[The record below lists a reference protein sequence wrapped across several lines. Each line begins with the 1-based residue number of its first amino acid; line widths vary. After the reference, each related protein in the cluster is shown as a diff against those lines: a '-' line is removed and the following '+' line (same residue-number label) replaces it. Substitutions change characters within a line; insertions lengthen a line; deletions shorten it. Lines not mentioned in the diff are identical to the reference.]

1 MKRVIRWPSV
11 VAGTLLFTL
20 WGCGSSGS
28 GGMTAAGGT
37 GTLQVSMTD
46 AAPCGFDQVNV
57 TVSSI
62 RVHQSATA
70 NSNNPG
76 WSDITLTPPKKIN
89 LTALMNGTL
98 DELGQTPL
106 PAGHY
111 TQLRLVLAPNSP
123 AEPLN
128 NSVVPAGSETEIPL
142 KTPSAAQSGLKLIH
156 QFTVADGSLVD
167 LVLDFDACRSIV
179 TAGNGGYLLKPVIRV
194 IPTVVS
200 GEITGSVDP
209 AIAGSNPMVYA
220 ELGGQVVKST
230 IPNQD
235 GSFILSPLQ
244 QSSAVGNYDVVITAD
259 NHATAAIHSVPVTA
273 QGDSI
278 VSTSGAPIQLVASA
292 THSVSGTVTP
302 VNAEATVRA
311 TQTFA
316 SGPTIEVRSVTA
328 TLSDGTYLMTLP
340 TGDPLLGDFGD
351 GTLPVTLAADS
362 TIAGHYLL
370 EASADGYQTQ
380 STPIDLTAGDLTD
393 QDFALTP

>member
-1 MKRVIRWPSV
+1 MKRIFIWPSIV
-11 VAGTLLFTL
+11 VGTLLFTL

-28 GGMTAAGGT
+28 GGMGGT
-37 GTLQVSMTD
+37 GTLKVSMTD

-57 TVSSI
+57 TVSSV

-70 NSNNPG
+70 NENDPG

-123 AEPLN
+123 TEPLN
-128 NSVVPAGSETEIPL
+128 NSVVPASINTETAL

-156 QFTVADGSLVD
+156 EFDVAPGTLVD

-179 TAGNGGYLLKPVIRV
+179 TTGNGGYILKPVISV
-194 IPTVVS
+194 IPTIVS
-200 GEITGSVDP
+200 GEITGYVDP
-209 AIAGSNPMVYA
+209 ALAGSNPMVYA

-230 IPNQD
+230 IPAQD
-235 GSFILSPLQ
+235 GSFTLSPLQ
-244 QSSAVGNYDVVITAD
+244 QSSIVGNYDVVITAD
-259 NHATAAIHSVPVTA
+259 DHVTAAIQSVPVSA
-273 QGDSI
+273 QGVTT
-278 VSTSGAPIQLVASA
+278 VSTSGEPILLDDSM
-292 THSVSGTVTP
+292 THTVSGTVTP
-302 VNAEATVRA
+302 ASAEARLRA

-316 SGPTIEVRSVTA
+316 SGPTIEVRSVSA
-328 TLSDGTYLMTLP
+328 NLSDGTYAMTLP

-351 GTLPVTLAADS
+351 GTLPITLTPDS
-362 TIAGHYLL
+362 TVAGLYML

-380 STPIDLTAGDLTD
+380 STPIDLSAGDLTD
-393 QDFALTP
+393 QDFALMTP